1 MLGKKATYLLLLL
14 MISSFT
20 AEYEIIEL
28 PQYGSK
34 TANTP
39 AGFYLSLD
47 GFKKGDDIYIDLS
60 YDDEIPFESLSFY
73 YAESDDYSRLS
84 FSKATSIQY
93 SYYTQVLGNTVVY
106 EFSIELKYNKKYFL
120 IKIPEYTSNG
130 NKVIYE
136 ITVSH
141 VKKTSAGIVM
151 LIIFIVFGV
160 IIFLAIFIPILRCI
174 IKKIKLRRAEQAI
187 NFTNPNSAIQPHS
200 QYSVM
205 PPSY

>member
-14 MISSFT
+14 MISFT

-34 TANTP
+34 HANTP

-60 YDDEIPFESLSFY
+60 YDNEIPFESLSLF

-93 SYYTQVLGNTVVY
+93 SYYTKVLGNTVVY
-106 EFSIELKYNKKYFL
+106 EFSIELKENMKYFL
-120 IKIPEYTSNG
+120 INIPEYTSNG
-130 NKVIYE
+130 NRVIYE

-151 LIIFIVFGV
+151 LIIFIVFGI
-160 IIFLAIFIPILRCI
+160 IIFLAIFIPLLRCI

>member
-14 MISSFT
+14 MISYFT

-34 TANTP
+34 HTNTP

-47 GFKKGDDIYIDLS
+47 GFKKGDNIYINLS
-60 YDDEIPFESLSFY
+60 YDNEVPFESLSFY
-73 YAESDDYSRLS
+73 YAESDDYSKLS
-84 FSKATSIQY
+84 FSEATSKQF
-93 SYYTQVLGNTVVY
+93 SYYTEILGNTVVY
-106 EFSIELKYNKKYFL
+106 KFSIELTDNKKYFL
-120 IKIPEYTSNG
+120 INIPEYTYEDIR
-130 NKVIYE
+130 VIYE

-141 VKKTSAGIVM
+141 VKKKSAGIVM

-160 IIFLAIFIPILRCI
+160 VIFLTIFIPILRCI

-200 QYSVM
+200 EYSVM
-205 PPSY
+205 PPS